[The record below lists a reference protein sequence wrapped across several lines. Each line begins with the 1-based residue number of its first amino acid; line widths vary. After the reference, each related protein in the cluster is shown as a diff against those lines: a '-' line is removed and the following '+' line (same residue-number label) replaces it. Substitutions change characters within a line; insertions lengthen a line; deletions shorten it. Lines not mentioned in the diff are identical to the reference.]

1 MSVNTFSK
9 RTEIDLR
16 SIQLRSILV
25 RIAPCLETTLFSVL
39 IYEYLNFV
47 YSVKTKRGMGD
58 NQCFTTHRISEFIL
72 LFRFIH
78 LFTNCKGFDLML
90 SNQYEAAF

>member
-25 RIAPCLETTLFSVL
+25 WPIQPQSLLEECHGKTLKYNRRNMNDQL
-39 IYEYLNFV
+39 YGIYN
-47 YSVKTKRGMGD
+47 D
-58 NQCFTTHRISEFIL
+58 
-72 LFRFIH
+72 
-78 LFTNCKGFDLML
+78 
-90 SNQYEAAF
+90 EAKE

>member
-25 RIAPCLETTLFSVL
+25 WMAPNLSFE
-39 IYEYLNFV
+39 
-47 YSVKTKRGMGD
+47 
-58 NQCFTTHRISEFIL
+58 
-72 LFRFIH
+72 
-78 LFTNCKGFDLML
+78 ML
-90 SNQYEAAF
+90 SGTIFFYRYKNSVEQMAYQTAA

>member
-25 RIAPCLETTLFSVL
+25 WTAPEVKEVVGGIKVL
-39 IYEYLNFV
+39 NP
-47 YSVKTKRGMGD
+47 
-58 NQCFTTHRISEFIL
+58 SEWNL
-72 LFRFIH
+72 
-78 LFTNCKGFDLML
+78 
-90 SNQYEAAF
+90 

>member
-25 RIAPCLETTLFSVL
+25 WTAPNLIANQPQNGPKAKHCLLYNNGRATCKVFQQKMTF
-39 IYEYLNFV
+39 
-47 YSVKTKRGMGD
+47 
-58 NQCFTTHRISEFIL
+58 HAISNIF
-72 LFRFIH
+72 F
-78 LFTNCKGFDLML
+78 N
-90 SNQYEAAF
+90 A

>member
-25 RIAPCLETTLFSVL
+25 SPLKRERLYVTNVRNRVSLATYRNLG
-39 IYEYLNFV
+39 NFN
-47 YSVKTKRGMGD
+47 K
-58 NQCFTTHRISEFIL
+58 EFI
-72 LFRFIH
+72 
-78 LFTNCKGFDLML
+78 DDM
-90 SNQYEAAF
+90 QYFQSIMILRDPCTDMI